1 MTLNQNRSATENGK
15 VPKDFKASSW
25 IKATFCSELVLK
37 RDGDLLVFLVA
48 EDEFSLDVFVVLS
61 GLGSSFLGGVWHSD
75 LATGSRHTAK
85 LKLVSSNAL
94 NNLSL
99 GVLKLKMHTNKTY
112 IVDMYFFPF
121 NCKCNIE

>member
-1 MTLNQNRSATENGK
+1 
-15 VPKDFKASSW
+15 
-25 IKATFCSELVLK
+25 
-37 RDGDLLVFLVA
+37 
-48 EDEFSLDVFVVLS
+48 VFVVLS

-99 GVLKLKMHTNKTY
+99 GVLELEDTAVIVVKDHDSCHVWCSKLDGGNHALAFNAHLGNLDAVLPPWVGDPDVEVLVLLKDV
-112 IVDMYFFPF
+112 IVL
-121 NCKCNIE
+121 N